1 MQAFHCTVNC
11 LSPLSH
17 ARSFMQQV
25 FSSASTQT
33 ASEPETP
40 RALSSSSSQH
50 GFQADHVSAAGS
62 QLVRSSSPATPS
74 VVSDATSGF
83 ASDSWADGIDFE
95 RFNERL
101 RGLGLADRHV
111 GGLSPGQRV
120 SEHENAS
127 SPALRAP
134 RRRVE
139 FKVVPRVGDAP
150 SDGPSIADFPNGMSE
165 LRVGQQTT
173 PMSSDILN

>member
-1 MQAFHCTVNC
+1 
-11 LSPLSH
+11 
-17 ARSFMQQV
+17 MQQV

-40 RALSSSSSQH
+40 RALSSSSQH
-50 GFQADHVSAAGS
+50 GFQAVHVSAAGS
-62 QLVRSSSPATPS
+62 QLVRSSSPGTPS

-101 RGLGLADRHV
+101 RGLTLADRHV

-120 SEHENAS
+120 SEHENAA
-127 SPALRAP
+127 SPAPRTP

-150 SDGPSIADFPNGMSE
+150 SDGPSVTDFPNGMSE
-165 LRVGQQTT
+165 LLCETT
-173 PMSSDILN
+173 DSPTVFGLLN